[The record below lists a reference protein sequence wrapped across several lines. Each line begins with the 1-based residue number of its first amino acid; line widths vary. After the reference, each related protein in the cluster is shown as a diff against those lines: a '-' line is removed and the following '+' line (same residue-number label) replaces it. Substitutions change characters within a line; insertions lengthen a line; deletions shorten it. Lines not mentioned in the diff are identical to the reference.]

1 MQLAMSEEEVLA
13 LCVSK
18 KVAVSV
24 IERLPGGGTRLVC
37 CSSSGAD
44 IVRHK
49 AKSKIIIAEQ
59 VRDKG
64 ACAQRRLPNSTKA

>member
-1 MQLAMSEEEVLA
+1 MQIAMTEQEVLA
-13 LCVSK
+13 LCASK
-18 KVAVSV
+18 KVAVSA
-24 IERLPGGGTRLVC
+24 IERLPGGRTRLVC

-59 VRDKG
+59 VRQKH
-64 ACAQRRLPNSTKA
+64 RPTLSLW